1 MSTPPAE
8 EDHLEPAPPEVPVT
22 RADWLTSARYA
33 ASTWAAAATAYL
45 LVNALYW
52 MITDK
57 SGPSVG
63 RMLAVWDRW
72 DTGHYLRIAEL
83 GYTTRPDSAAFFPL
97 YPLLLRATDP
107 VLPGGP
113 LTAALVVSNLA
124 CLGALTVLHRLAAIE
139 LGPRTAARV
148 LLYLMA
154 FPAAFFLCAGYTSSL
169 FLLLSSGSLYAMRRG
184 RWWVAW
190 GVGGA
195 ANPTQLAGVLLV
207 VAFAV
212 EYGRQHGWHVRRWR
226 PDALAA
232 AVIPAGLV
240 AFALYC
246 WRYLGDPLA
255 FSHAQA
261 LWGRELSAPWQG
273 LGEAIG
279 AVVTRPLLQPMALH
293 NAIDAITLI
302 GVGTLIVL
310 CVVGPY
316 RLRRDQLYLVAYA
329 GAALLLV
336 LVGPVGGLFP
346 MQGAPRYALEL
357 IPAFFVLARM
367 GANQHIER
375 LYLLPAVAV
384 QVMFLLTFFNGVWI
398 S

>member
-1 MSTPPAE
+1 MPDP
-8 EDHLEPAPPEVPVT
+8 PVT

-33 ASTWAAAATAYL
+33 ASTWAAAAAAYL
-45 LVNALYW
+45 AVNVLYW
-52 MITDK
+52 MIGDT

-63 RMLAVWDRW
+63 RLLQVWNRW
-72 DTGHYLRIAEL
+72 DTGHYLRIAEI
-83 GYTTRPDSAAFFPL
+83 GYTAEHPDSAAFFPL
-97 YPLLLRATDP
+97 YPLLIRVSDP

-124 CLGALTVLHRLAAIE
+124 CLAALTVLHRLATHE
-139 LGPRTAARV
+139 LGEPTAARV
-148 LLYLMA
+148 LFYLMA

-169 FLLLSSGSLYAMRRG
+169 FLLLSAGALYAMRRE
-184 RWWVAW
+184 RWWLA
-190 GVGGA
+190 GAVGA
-195 ANPTQLAGVLLV
+195 LATATRLAGVLLII
-207 VAFAV
+207 AFV
-212 EYGRQHGWHVRRWR
+212 IEYGRQHGWSVRRWR
-226 PDALAA
+226 PDALAI
-232 AVIPAGLV
+232 AVVPSGLV

-246 WRYLGDPLA
+246 WWRLDDPLA
-255 FSHAQA
+255 FSHAQT
-261 LWGRELSAPWQG
+261 LWGRHLSGPWQG
-273 LGEAIG
+273 LSKAIG

-302 GVGTLIVL
+302 GIGTLLVL

-329 GAALLLV
+329 GAGLVLLLI
-336 LVGPVGGLFP
+336 GPVGGLFP

-357 IPAFFVLARM
+357 LPAFFVLARM
-367 GANQHIER
+367 GANQHLER
-375 LYLLPAVAV
+375 IYLLPAVAV